1 MEKKAPL
8 LSAPENSAERVG
20 SNVDTAASQPQAV
33 ALHDSRPSKCNSF
46 FRRRLF
52 AQFSNIQHGHLTL
65 REMETIRVFGDQNGP
80 GTEIIIHNPRCYRR
94 LALGGA
100 IGAAEAFIDGD
111 WSTPDLIG
119 VIRLFAKNED
129 YLRQINHGFAR
140 IKQWYYW
147 IVSRLHPNSKKGS
160 RKNIA
165 AHYDLGNEF
174 FSLFLDSSM
183 TYSCGIFDR
192 PESSLWEASMQ
203 KYRVIADALHL
214 SSDDH
219 VIEIGAGW
227 GGFAFFAAENFG
239 CRVTTTTI
247 SAKQFAYVNNKVRQK
262 KLSDKI
268 NVVCKDY
275 RDLDGTFDKLVSI
288 EMIEAVGHRFL
299 KTFFEKC
306 ASLLKPQGTALIQAI
321 TVPDSDYSRYR
332 RSTDFIQQFIFP
344 GGCLPSLGAIR
355 QATDAGELRL
365 VNITNFSQDYF
376 RTLIEWRTRFHENL
390 AAIRNLNVGE
400 PFLRLWDYYLC
411 YCAGGFA
418 EGKIQVGHIA
428 FKKSS
433 GSTSL

>member
-8 LSAPENSAERVG
+8 LSAPKSSTERVEPRAAI
-20 SNVDTAASQPQAV
+20 AASHPQALV
-33 ALHDSRPSKCNSF
+33 SHDRHASKCTSF
-46 FRRRLF
+46 FRHHLF
-52 AQFSNIQHGHLTL
+52 AQFSNIRHGQLTL
-65 REMETIRVFGDQNGP
+65 RETETSSVFGDKNGP
-80 GTEIIIHNPRCYRR
+80 ETEIIIHNPRCYRR

-119 VIRLFAKNED
+119 VVRLFVKNEN
-129 YLRQINHGFAR
+129 YLRQMNHGLAR

-203 KYRVIADALHL
+203 KYRVIADSLHL
-214 SSDDH
+214 SPNDH
-219 VIEIGAGW
+219 VVEIGSGW
-227 GGFAFFAAENFG
+227 GGFAFFVAENYG
-239 CRVTTTTI
+239 CRITTTTI
-247 SAKQFAYVNNKVRQK
+247 SAKQFAYVNEKVRQK
-262 KLSDKI
+262 NLTGKI

-275 RDLDGTFDKLVSI
+275 RDLEGTFDKLVSI

-321 TVPDSDYSRYR
+321 TVPDTDYSRYR

-355 QATDAGELRL
+355 QATEAAELRL
-365 VNITNFSQDYF
+365 VNATNFSQDYF
-376 RTLIEWRTRFHENL
+376 RTLTEWRTRFHENL

-433 GSTSL
+433 GSTSS

>member
-8 LSAPENSAERVG
+8 LSAPKNSAERVG
-20 SNVDTAASQPQAV
+20 INVETVASQPLTIVSQ
-33 ALHDSRPSKCNSF
+33 DSHLSRFTSF

-52 AQFSNIQHGHLTL
+52 AQFSKIQSGNL
-65 REMETIRVFGDQNGP
+65 TIRETDTTSVFGDQNGP

-100 IGAAEAFIDGD
+100 IGASEAFIDGD

-129 YLRQINHGFAR
+129 YLRQINNGLAR

-147 IVSRLHPNSKKGS
+147 IASRLHPNSKKGS

-203 KYRVIADALHL
+203 KYRVIAEALHL
-214 SSDDH
+214 SPDDH
-219 VIEIGAGW
+219 VVEIGTGW
-227 GGFAFFAAENFG
+227 GGFALFAAENYG

-247 SAKQFAYVNNKVRQK
+247 SRKQFSYVKNKVQQK
-262 KLSDKI
+262 NLAEKI
-268 NVVCKDY
+268 KVVCKDY

-306 ASLLKPQGTALIQAI
+306 ASLLNPHGTAIIQAI
-321 TVPDSDYSRYR
+321 TVPDTDYSRYR

-344 GGCLPSLGAIR
+344 GGFLPSLGAIR
-355 QATDAGELRL
+355 QATEAGELRL
-365 VNITNFSQDYF
+365 VNATNFSQDYF
-376 RTLIEWRTRFHENL
+376 RTLTEWRARFHENL
-390 AAIRNLNVGE
+390 AAIRNLDVGE

-418 EGKIQVGHIA
+418 EGKIQVGHLA
-428 FKKSS
+428 FEKSS
-433 GSTSL
+433 GSTSS